1 MASGVSDEQALLL
14 LSAALAAS
22 DDENTQ
28 WPADNVKFARSMFTR
43 ARGAIPSPEQIAV
56 EIGED
61 RVDHLLPL
69 ILEKRKWEN
78 ALKGHRSPCH
88 YCGGTSE
95 LMKYDF
101 ALMRVESNKLKV
113 GETIASAAVAA
124 VTIPF
129 LGAGVLRLP
138 NLSKLGAA
146 LHLLLVVCNS
156 CRKKHGNLL
165 GLFVLTEERASQ
177 HPLWKT
183 LRDHGFTKFLP
194 KERMPDEFLYVRN
207 DDL

>member
-1 MASGVSDEQALLL
+1 MASGISDEEALLL
-14 LSAALAAS
+14 LRGALAAS
-22 DDENTQ
+22 DDESTQ

-61 RVDHLLPL
+61 RVDQLLPL

-88 YCGGTSE
+88 YCGGANE

-101 ALMRVESNKLKV
+101 ALMRVESTKLKV
-113 GETIASAAVAA
+113 GETMASAVVAA
-124 VTIPF
+124 ATIPF

-138 NLSKLGAA
+138 SRSSLGAA
-146 LHLLLVVCNS
+146 IHLRLVVCNA

-165 GLFVLTEERASQ
+165 GLFILNEERASK
-177 HPLWKT
+177 HPLWRT
-183 LRDHGFTKFLP
+183 LQDYGFTKFLP